1 MKSSHKF
8 RHDAD
13 AYLLSV
19 VFFSFFVWPV
29 VNVIM
34 GDPIFS
40 HISKQHPELSVF
52 VLSGKLAGERNP
64 MRDLEGKAAQE
75 CDAIA
80 QQIIDD
86 ECNPNPSFEPSETEE
101 ARIEDCEVET
111 DEARIEDCEVQ
122 PEPDSW
128 LTRWWNRGWQLI
140 AAWRRG

>member
-8 RHDAD
+8 RHDAS
-13 AYLLSV
+13 AHRLCGILV
-19 VFFSFFVWPV
+19 VFIAAFALRPV

-40 HISKQHPELSVF
+40 HIYKPHPGLR
-52 VLSGKLAGERNP
+52 VLAGMLAGERDP
-64 MRDLEGKAAQE
+64 MRDNAPAQE
-75 CDAIA
+75 VCDAIA

-122 PEPDSW
+122 PEPDS
-128 LTRWWNRGWQLI
+128 G
-140 AAWRRG
+140 